1 MTLEEL
7 TSKIDK
13 KEQQVLKLT
22 AKLNRLL
29 SKDNL
34 EHHRLLIKKV
44 S

>member
-13 KEQQVLKLT
+13 KEQQILKLT

-29 SKDNL
+29 SKDNVESCL
-34 EHHRLLIKKV
+34 SKYD
-44 S
+44 